1 MRKYAEKA
9 AKAAKIAVT
18 VILFLFCAADTAA
31 VSQAVCS
38 GMLRCINTVI
48 PSLFAMMAV
57 SSVIVR
63 SGIAELMPKW
73 IGRISFFLF
82 GMDETE
88 FPIFSFGM
96 LAGYPV
102 GVKMLCELY
111 TAGRISRR
119 RAELLSG
126 LCFGAGPA
134 FIFGCVSRQY
144 FGCERIGLLIL
155 ISAVS
160 ANIVTA
166 LGASF
171 FLRRTAE
178 KQPRPRRSVTISAEM
193 LTESVLR
200 SGRAMADICIM
211 VVGAA
216 VFTAFLIRTGTMA
229 AAGEL
234 LGKLLRLGREGGEAL
249 TAALIDVTN
258 IGSSTGGG
266 HLLLP
271 YVSGA
276 VSFGGACVFF
286 QLRALTAGKLSLKP
300 FIIMR
305 AAAAMISFWVCR
317 ALLPYFVFG
326 EAMEAASVRVRGH
339 GTDSA
344 VPSVMLI
351 IMVVMLMLEYG
362 NKRGESSAYST

>member
-9 AKAAKIAVT
+9 AKAAKTALA

-31 VSQAVCS
+31 VSQAVYN
-38 GMLRCINTVI
+38 GVLRCINTVI
-48 PSLFAMMAV
+48 PSLFAMLAV
-57 SSVIVR
+57 SSIIVR

-73 IGRISFFLF
+73 LGRVSFFLF

-111 TAGRISRR
+111 AAGRISRR

-134 FIFGCVSRQY
+134 FIFGCAAQQY
-144 FGCERIGLLIL
+144 YDCESAGLLIL
-155 ISAVS
+155 ISVVS

-171 FLRRTAE
+171 FLRRNAE
-178 KQPRPRRSVTISAEM
+178 KQSRPRRSVSISAEM
-193 LTESVLR
+193 LTDCVLR

-234 LGKLLRLGREGGEAL
+234 LEKLLRLDRGSGEAL

-258 IGSSTGGG
+258 IGSNAGGG

-271 YVSGA
+271 YASGA

-305 AAAAMISFWVCR
+305 AAAAVISFAVCR
-317 ALLPYFVFG
+317 ALLPYFIFG
-326 EAMEAASVRVRGH
+326 EALEAASVKVRGH

>member
-9 AKAAKIAVT
+9 AKAAKTAVT
-18 VILFLFCAADTAA
+18 LILFLFCAADTAA
-31 VSQAVCS
+31 VSQAVYS
-38 GMLRCINTVI
+38 SMLRCINTVI

-73 IGRISFFLF
+73 FGRVSRFIF

-96 LAGYPV
+96 FAGYPV

-111 TAGRISRR
+111 TAGRISKR

-134 FIFGCVSRQY
+134 FIFGCIAPRF
-144 FGCERIGLLIL
+144 FGSERIGLLIL
-155 ISAVS
+155 ISVVS

-171 FLRRTAE
+171 FLRHAVE
-178 KQPRPRRSVTISAEM
+178 KQPYPRRSVTISAEM
-193 LTESVLR
+193 LTDCVLR

-211 VVGAA
+211 VVGFS
-216 VFTAFLIRTGTMA
+216 VFTAFLVRTGTMA

-234 LGKLLRLGREGGEAL
+234 LGKLLRLDRVSGEAL

-258 IGSSTGGG
+258 IVSNAGGG

-276 VSFGGACVFF
+276 VSFGGLCVFF
-286 QLRALTAGKLSLKP
+286 QLRVLTAGKFSLKP

-305 AAAAMISFWVCR
+305 AAAAVISFAVCR
-317 ALLPYFVFG
+317 ALLPYFIFG
-326 EAMEAASVRVRGH
+326 EAIEAASVEVSGH

-351 IMVVMLMLEYG
+351 IMVVMLMLECR

>member
-9 AKAAKIAVT
+9 SKAAKTVLAVM
-18 VILFLFCAADTAA
+18 LFLFCAADAAA
-31 VSQAVCS
+31 VSQAVYS
-38 GMLRCINTVI
+38 SMLRCINTVI

-57 SSVIVR
+57 SSVIVG

-73 IGRISFFLF
+73 FGRISFFLF

-96 LAGYPV
+96 FAGYPV
-102 GVKMLCELY
+102 GAKMLCELY
-111 TAGRISRR
+111 TAGRISKR

-144 FGCERIGLLIL
+144 FGCERAGLLIL
-155 ISAVS
+155 ISGVS

-171 FLRRTAE
+171 FLRRAAE
-178 KQPRPRRSVTISAEM
+178 KQPRPRRSVSISAEM
-193 LTESVLR
+193 LTDCVLR

-211 VVGAA
+211 VVGAS
-216 VFTAFLIRTGTMA
+216 VFTAFLIRTGAMA

-234 LGKLLRLGREGGEAL
+234 LGKLLRLDREGGEAL

-258 IGSSTGGG
+258 IGSNDSGG

-276 VSFGGACVFF
+276 VSFGGLCVFF
-286 QLRALTAGKLSLKP
+286 QLRALTVGKLSLKP

-305 AAAAMISFWVCR
+305 AFASVISFAVCR

-326 EAMEAASVRVRGH
+326 EAMEAASVKVRGH

-351 IMVVMLMLEYG
+351 IMVIMLMLEYG
-362 NKRGESSAYST
+362 NKREDSSAYST